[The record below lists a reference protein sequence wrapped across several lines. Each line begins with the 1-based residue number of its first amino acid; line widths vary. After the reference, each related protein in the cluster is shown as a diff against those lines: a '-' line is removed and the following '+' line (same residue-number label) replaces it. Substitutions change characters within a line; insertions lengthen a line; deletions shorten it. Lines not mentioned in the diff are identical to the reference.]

1 MPPRPSIAA
10 RCRLHF
16 TTKARAL
23 GEDDVRAGRVAAQ
36 PPGTTGVVA
45 DVHADGKRPS
55 RCGLDW
61 REAERGRIGF
71 HCDCRAF
78 TRDGDCEHLWALLLH
93 LDATGVGADVPG
105 VGHLQRYTLGDE
117 EMDALSAAADR
128 ALDGTRDADPTPD
141 TDVDE
146 ADADADAALDADA
159 DADAGADAD
168 ADAGDDA
175 ACAAEPPI
183 PTPAPPPAAPAQ
195 APASRAALLR
205 AAAARVAGARA
216 PAGRVE
222 AGARAPAGR
231 AEAGARAT
239 AGKVEPAVLWLV
251 VNLQASE
258 RQDLCVVE
266 CFASG
271 LSPAGERVPGRPAD
285 LLRPVGLDDRHADL
299 LDVDDRALMARLLRP
314 DPEALELR
322 RPRRPDQHGHAA
334 LPTDLAFEVL
344 PRIARAGRL
353 LVRDN
358 ARKPPDTSRRLVV
371 DDGAPVQLHLHLL
384 ERPRSWLLTAT
395 VVGGDAAREGAAA
408 SAGPAAAG
416 RAWPLGVAKLV
427 LSDGL
432 VLREGTLHRIDMLP
446 GAQQWLEVLRRQ
458 THIDVPQR
466 DRAALLEFVAGY
478 SGRVPLH
485 LPAALRL
492 TESVGRP
499 QPVLLLKSLDS
510 YDRRHVE
517 ARLSYEYDGRRVVD
531 AEKPAAWIDEG
542 ARSITRRDFAAETQC
557 RETLQALEIGF
568 VHGSESAPGQL
579 PMELRLPFPRLVHI
593 LRELAG
599 QHWRIELANKRLH
612 LEAAGEWQVSSGVD
626 WFELR
631 GELSFNAANP
641 GGATAAVPVPV
652 PVQGVG
658 AGATATLPALLQA
671 VRRGQAVVTLAD
683 GSSGLIPE
691 AWLSRL
697 ESIARLGEAEG
708 DAVRFKPSQ
717 ALLLDALL
725 AERAGERV
733 AARSDAAYRR
743 RLAELLEDPGSR
755 SLDPPDTFQG
765 ELRAYQREGLGW
777 FEFLRRARIGGC
789 LADDM
794 GLGKTVQVLALLDS
808 RRRQKAA
815 RPSIVVVPKSLV
827 FNWREEAARFTPELR
842 VLAYVGPMRRDLK
855 GQLARTDVVLT
866 TYATLLRDIGFM
878 KDIPFDY
885 AILDEAQAIKNE
897 GSQSAKACRLLDA
910 EHRLAMSGT
919 PIENHLGELWS
930 LFEFLNPGMLGS
942 VASFRSLAHVDDADD
957 LHALQRALRPFI
969 LRRTKSQV
977 LSELPEKSEQTLVC
991 ELSDA
996 ERVRYDELLNH
1007 YRATLLREVRQVGIG
1022 RSRMHVLEALLRLR
1036 QAALHPGLLDPSL
1049 RGAESAKFEALIEQ
1063 LEELLPEGHK
1073 ALIFS
1078 QFTGLLGLLREALD
1092 ARGWSYAYLD
1102 GKTRDRQA
1110 VVNRFQEDPTQQLF
1124 LISLRA
1130 GGHGLNLTAADYV
1143 FILDPWWNPAVEA
1156 QAIDR
1161 AHRIGQ
1167 SRAVFAYR
1175 LIAADTIEQR
1185 IVDLQA
1191 RKRELAD
1198 AIITAENAAP
1208 SALTAEDLELLLS

>member
-1 MPPRPSIAA
+1 M
-10 RCRLHF
+10 
-16 TTKARAL
+16 
-23 GEDDVRAGRVAAQ
+23 
-36 PPGTTGVVA
+36 
-45 DVHADGKRPS
+45 
-55 RCGLDW
+55 
-61 REAERGRIGF
+61 
-71 HCDCRAF
+71 
-78 TRDGDCEHLWALLLH
+78 
-93 LDATGVGADVPG
+93 
-105 VGHLQRYTLGDE
+105 
-117 EMDALSAAADR
+117 
-128 ALDGTRDADPTPD
+128 
-141 TDVDE
+141 
-146 ADADADAALDADA
+146 
-159 DADAGADAD
+159 
-168 ADAGDDA
+168 
-175 ACAAEPPI
+175 
-183 PTPAPPPAAPAQ
+183 
-195 APASRAALLR
+195 
-205 AAAARVAGARA
+205 
-216 PAGRVE
+216 
-222 AGARAPAGR
+222 
-231 AEAGARAT
+231 
-239 AGKVEPAVLWLV
+239 
-251 VNLQASE
+251 
-258 RQDLCVVE
+258 
-266 CFASG
+266 
-271 LSPAGERVPGRPAD
+271 AGESA
-285 LLRPVGLDDRHADL
+285 
-299 LDVDDRALMARLLRP
+299 
-314 DPEALELR
+314 
-322 RPRRPDQHGHAA
+322 
-334 LPTDLAFEVL
+334 
-344 PRIARAGRL
+344 
-353 LVRDN
+353 
-358 ARKPPDTSRRLVV
+358 
-371 DDGAPVQLHLHLL
+371 VQ
-384 ERPRSWLLTAT
+384 
-395 VVGGDAAREGAAA
+395 
-408 SAGPAAAG
+408 
-416 RAWPLGVAKLV
+416 
-427 LSDGL
+427 
-432 VLREGTLHRIDMLP
+432 
-446 GAQQWLEVLRRQ
+446 
-458 THIDVPQR
+458 
-466 DRAALLEFVAGY
+466 
-478 SGRVPLH
+478 
-485 LPAALRL
+485 
-492 TESVGRP
+492 
-499 QPVLLLKSLDS
+499 
-510 YDRRHVE
+510 
-517 ARLSYEYDGRRVVD
+517 
-531 AEKPAAWIDEG
+531 
-542 ARSITRRDFAAETQC
+542 
-557 RETLQALEIGF
+557 
-568 VHGSESAPGQL
+568 
-579 PMELRLPFPRLVHI
+579 
-593 LRELAG
+593 
-599 QHWRIELANKRLH
+599 
-612 LEAAGEWQVSSGVD
+612 
-626 WFELR
+626 
-631 GELSFNAANP
+631 
-641 GGATAAVPVPV
+641 
-652 PVQGVG
+652 G
-658 AGATATLPALLQA
+658 AGATANLPALLQA

-697 ESIARLGEAEG
+697 ESIARLGDAAG

-743 RLAELLEDPGSR
+743 RLAELLEDPASR

-794 GLGKTVQVLALLDS
+794 GLGKTVQVLALLDA

-855 GQLARTDVVLT
+855 SQLTRTDVVLT
-866 TYATLLRDIGFM
+866 TYATLLRDIAFM

-969 LRRTKSQV
+969 LRRTKAQV

-1036 QAALHPGLLDPSL
+1036 QAALHPGLLDPAL